1 MLNQD
6 THLSMSSIQNYYANS
21 YTERTCVVLSAHHN
35 KHKTNPSEVTFD
47 NFCTC
52 TKQSKNTELRYSTK
66 ATKMI
71 LWFIYKTHTKVF
83 A

>member
-1 MLNQD
+1 MMNQD
-6 THLSMSSIQNYYANS
+6 THAIYELHTELLFELLYRELVSYFQHTTTSTKRIPLKLLLTISVHVQNN
-21 YTERTCVVLSAHHN
+21 L
-35 KHKTNPSEVTFD
+35 K
-47 NFCTC
+47 
-52 TKQSKNTELRYSTK
+52 TELRYITK